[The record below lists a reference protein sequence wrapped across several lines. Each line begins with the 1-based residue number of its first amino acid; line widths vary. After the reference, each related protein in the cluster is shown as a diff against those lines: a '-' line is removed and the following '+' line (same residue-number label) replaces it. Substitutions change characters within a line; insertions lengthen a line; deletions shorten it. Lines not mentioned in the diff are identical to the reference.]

1 MLREVAFISDAC
13 TLPGYIAAAPGL
25 YSALR
30 FQYRPA
36 TMSER
41 SAILT
46 QQHEQPVDGFAP
58 SAATVMAHKIV
69 SWELP
74 DSEAAAPPVSV
85 ESILSLHAELFRKL
99 YVIVLGYE
107 ASAIDPAWPAEIA
120 DEVLRDE
127 AEAAAQGRTVGDVGQ
142 ERREKN

>member
-13 TLPGYIAAAPGL
+13 TLPGYIAASPGL

-41 SAILT
+41 SAILA
-46 QQHEQPVDGFAP
+46 QQHEEPIEGFAR
-58 SAATVMAHKIV
+58 SAATVMASKIV

-74 DSEAAAPPVSV
+74 DRKAAPPISV
-85 ESILSLHAELFRKL
+85 TSMLSLHAELFRKL

-107 ASAIDPAWPAEIA
+107 GSAIDPAWPAEIA

-127 AEAAAQGRTVGDVGQ
+127 AEATAQGRAAGDIGQ